1 MVVIVFRARLREGVD
16 LARLGA
22 AGARM
27 AELATGMPGFIS
39 YKDFAAEDGENVT
52 LVEFAS
58 EDTLLAWRN
67 HPEHQAVQQQ
77 GRDEFFA
84 DYHIQVC
91 APMRDYRWSP
101 AEGRADAA

>member
-16 LARLGA
+16 LNRLAA
-22 AGARM
+22 AGTRM
-27 AELATGMPGFIS
+27 AEIATGMPGFVS

-58 EDTLLAWRN
+58 EETLLAWRD
-67 HPEHQAVQQQ
+67 HPEHQAVQRQ

-84 DYHIQVC
+84 DYRIQVC
-91 APMRDYRWSP
+91 APLRDYRFSLD
-101 AEGRADAA
+101 EGRVEPA